1 MPIISKLEI
10 YGIVLLLIVLA
21 MGAAYYKGHVAG
33 AAEVQQKYDLFVAQV
48 NAAGE
53 KARADALTKE
63 KENETKIAA
72 AVSSRDAALNSLR
85 QASARLA
92 ASRVPLVPAAAA
104 GSNSQCFSPKALT
117 AAVESYRAA
126 VFGLVAEGE
135 RANIDAAAL
144 IKAWPSA
151 SQSQSPRSP

>member
-1 MPIISKLEI
+1 MNPITRLEI
-10 YGIVLLLIVLA
+10 YAAIALVLA
-21 MGAAYYKGHVAG
+21 FVVGAAYYKGYTAG
-33 AAEVQQKYDLFVAQV
+33 EEKIQTKYDLFVAQV

-63 KENETKIAA
+63 KENADKVAT
-72 AVSSRDAALNSLR
+72 AVASRDAALNSLR

-144 IKAWPSA
+144 IKSWPT
-151 SQSQSPRSP
+151 SQVK

>member
-1 MPIISKLEI
+1 MNPITRLEI
-10 YGIVLLLIVLA
+10 YAGLALILA
-21 MGAAYYKGHVAG
+21 LAIGGAYLKGEKVGEAKIQ
-33 AAEVQQKYDLFVAQV
+33 EKFDLFVAQV